1 MSDAA
6 QADRQSVVE
15 AMENGAMLE
24 EAAAEFV
31 SEERFDAWYA
41 QIMTELNEIVG
52 Q

>member
-6 QADRQSVVE
+6 KADRQSVVE
-15 AMENGAMLE
+15 AMENGATQ
-24 EAAAEFV
+24 EAAVAAFV

-41 QIMTELNEIVG
+41 QLMDELNELAA